1 MSHRF
6 FAATGVVAVVIAV
19 ALMAPGNVAGQTA
32 ASTPK
37 AAPGQ
42 AAASA
47 KPWTPP
53 RTPDGQPD
61 LQGVW
66 DYRTITPLERP
77 KELGTKAFFTE
88 EEAAKYEKTENQR
101 QNRDLIDPEQGGLF
115 YPKGGVV
122 PYNEFWYDRGNKVA
136 GTKRT
141 SLIVDPP
148 DGRLPAWTPEGQKE
162 AGLRAAAERNDQL
175 GHPLADSWEDRPL
188 QERCLVGL
196 NAGPPMVP
204 GAYNNDV
211 QLLQTPGYVVILNE
225 MVHSARI
232 VPLDGRPHGSVRQ
245 WRGDSVGHWE
255 GNTLVV
261 DTTNFRR
268 ETSLPG
274 SSANTHLIERFT
286 RTDANTLL
294 YEFTVDD
301 PTMWTR
307 PWTAVVPMTKSD
319 DPIYEY
325 ACHEGNY
332 AMSGILAGARA
343 VDKAAAEAG
352 ESGSK

>member
-1 MSHRF
+1 MSRRF
-6 FAATGVVAVVIAV
+6 PAVMGVAAVVIGT
-19 ALMAPGNVAGQTA
+19 ALLAPRNVVGQTQ
-32 ASTPK
+32 STTK
-37 AAPGQ
+37 AALSP
-42 AAASA
+42 
-47 KPWTPP
+47 KPWIPP
-53 RTPDGQPD
+53 HTPDGQPD

-88 EEAAKYEKTENQR
+88 EEAANYEKKENQR
-101 QNRDLIDPEQGGLF
+101 QNRDLIDPETGGLQ
-115 YPKGGVV
+115 YPPGGVV

-148 DGRLPAWTPEGQKE
+148 DGRLPSWTPEGRKL
-162 AGLRAAAERNDQL
+162 ADLRATAERNDQL
-175 GHPLADSWEDRPL
+175 GHPAADSWEDRPL

-211 QLLQTPGYVVILNE
+211 QLFQTPGYVVILNE
-225 MVHSARI
+225 MVHSSRI
-232 VPLDGRPHGSVRQ
+232 VPLDGRPHGTIRQ
-245 WRGDSVGHWE
+245 WKGDSVGHWE
-255 GNTLVV
+255 GDTLVV
-261 DTTNFRR
+261 DTINFKR

-307 PWTAVVPMTKSD
+307 PWTAVIPMSKSD

-343 VDKAAAEAG
+343 AEKAAAEPSKK
-352 ESGSK
+352 ESH